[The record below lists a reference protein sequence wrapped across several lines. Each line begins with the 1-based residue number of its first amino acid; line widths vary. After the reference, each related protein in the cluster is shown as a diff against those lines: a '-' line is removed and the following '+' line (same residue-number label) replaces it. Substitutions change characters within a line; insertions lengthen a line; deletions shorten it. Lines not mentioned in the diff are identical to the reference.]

1 MRQWLIAARRDNGL
15 TQKDM
20 AKILNVSQPSYW
32 AYEHG
37 SARPSPETAKKI
49 ASVLGFP
56 WTRFYE

>member
-1 MRQWLIAARRDNGL
+1 MRQWLISARRKKGL

-20 AKILNVSQPSYW
+20 AEAVQVSQPSYW

-37 SARPSPETAKKI
+37 NSRPSPENAKKI

-56 WTRFYE
+56 WTRFFE